1 MPWSSVGN
9 HMSQTGNSAR
19 ESKPACALCIGTAI
33 AGTLLL
39 APPARNTVVAQT
51 SAAPAVRVVRDFR
64 FSSRVWPSDL
74 DRDGITDLIS
84 SSAVT
89 FSNGV
94 PSGVVQVATGRGDGT
109 FNAPV
114 QSSFKGSVLGAADFN
129 GDGNTDVI
137 AVSTFTSGS
146 GSSFVILPGQGTTAL
161 GAPRTV
167 GPAFEAMFA
176 LSADMNGDGKRDVIT
191 EGSGG
196 VAIYPGNG
204 DFTFGTPATL
214 EDFNGPIE
222 GIIADFNG
230 DGKRDLAIAN
240 FANSVS
246 IFLNQGALL
255 FSAAD
260 ISFREQVTD
269 VTVADVNGDGR
280 IDLLVSAGR
289 FEEGSGFGDGFV
301 FMVPGNGNGT
311 FGTPVEYPVAIGPQ
325 QIVVGDF
332 NRDGITDVATGNKS
346 SFHRDDGAF
355 PSWKT
360 WDSVSILRGVGNGS
374 FTGPWNF
381 SVGDQ
386 ARSDPSDA
394 EDDRYRN
401 TLTSLNTSD
410 LNRDGATDLI
420 ASWGAVLL
428 NIAAVSNRPPV
439 VNAGPDELLQNTR
452 ETVIRPA
459 ASDPDDDMLSWEIRD
474 ETGRL
479 ILTYPNAL
487 YQELHPGAN
496 TITVTVDDGHGHRA
510 TDSVV
515 YTVESTDPPQVGV
528 DNPSSNTVMP
538 AAPFTIRW
546 TATPGGNPIA
556 RFDVFASSNNAAT
569 FTAIAECS
577 GLGPAVRQ
585 CVWQHPAPPS
595 NQSRI
600 KVTVTDTAGRSSDG
614 LSGPFTVLDESGNT
628 LPSGWQQADIGNVG
642 AAGSAGFDGLRWT
655 VSGSGADI
663 WNTAD
668 EFRFAYHP
676 LPNAFEIETRVE
688 TVQNVHPWTKA
699 GVMVRTS
706 LDANAPQASIFV
718 TPGNGVSF
726 QRRKSTAATSLA
738 TTRTG
743 IVAPVWLRLTGLNGT
758 IRGYYRKNLTDRWTL
773 VGQDTIANYPS
784 PFDVF
789 VGLAVTSHADGT
801 LARATF
807 SNLRAGPLPDWVGA
821 RAIGSNTASAVYD
834 GTDYAITARG
844 PDIWGVGDAFAY
856 FWTGTAA
863 EPPDTTIIAR
873 VVSID
878 NTHEWAKSGLMFRES
893 LDPGARHIFAM
904 VTPGKGVSLQYRA
917 QISGQTAVAASAPG
931 VAPRWLKL
939 QRSGNTFTAS
949 YSIDGV
955 AFVQFGVVTVDL
967 SIPCAVGLAHT
978 THNNSVA
985 GTARFDNVQ
994 LIQPGFQS
1002 Q

>member
-1 MPWSSVGN
+1 VSSPGN
-9 HMSQTGNSAR
+9 NLSQSGPSLGSHRAR
-19 ESKPACALCIGTAI
+19 AFGATAAI
-33 AGTLLL
+33 AATLLL
-39 APPARNTVVAQT
+39 APPPARYTIVAQT
-51 SAAPAVRVVRDFR
+51 SAVPAVRVVRDVR
-64 FSSRVWPSDL
+64 FNASVWPADL
-74 DRDGITDLIS
+74 NRDGITDLIS
-84 SSAVT
+84 STAVT
-89 FSNGV
+89 FVNGV
-94 PSGVVQVATGRGDGT
+94 PNGGVIQVATGKGDGT

-114 QSSFKGSVLGAADFN
+114 QSTFRGAVVGAADFN
-129 GDGNTDVI
+129 GDGNPDAI
-137 AVSTFTSGS
+137 AVSTFTTSAGR
-146 GSSFVILPGQGTTAL
+146 SFVILPGTGSTAL

-167 GPAFEAMFA
+167 GPAFESSFA
-176 LSADMNGDGKRDVIT
+176 LSADMNGDGRRDLIT
-191 EGSGG
+191 EGTNG
-196 VAIYPGNG
+196 VAVYPGNG
-204 DFTFGTPATL
+204 DFTFGTPARL
-214 EDFNGPIE
+214 DDFNGPVE
-222 GIIADFNG
+222 GIVADFNG
-230 DGKRDLAIAN
+230 DGKRDLAIVN
-240 FANSVS
+240 FVSSVS
-246 IFLNQGALL
+246 IFMNQGALL

-260 ISFREQVTD
+260 IPLGKQVFDATA
-269 VTVADVNGDGR
+269 TDVNGDGR
-280 IDLLVSAGR
+280 VDLLVSGGR
-289 FEEGSGFGDGFV
+289 VEDSSDFGSGV
-301 FMVPGNGNGT
+301 VLVLPGNGNGT
-311 FGTPVEYPVAIGPQ
+311 FQTPVEHPVANGPA
-325 QIVVGDF
+325 QIVAGDF
-332 NRDGITDVATGNKS
+332 NRDGLADIATGNRS
-346 SFHRDDGAF
+346 SIFRDDGAN
-355 PSWKT
+355 PSFKT
-360 WDSVSILRGVGNGS
+360 WDSVSILRGAGNGT

-381 SVGDQ
+381 SIGDQ
-386 ARSDPSDA
+386 ALSDPLDA
-394 EDDRYRN
+394 EDDRYRS
-401 TLTSLNTSD
+401 TLSSLNTSD

-428 NIAAVSNRPPV
+428 NIAAVTNRAPA
-439 VNAGPDELLQNTR
+439 VNAGPDLLLQNTR
-452 ETVIRPA
+452 ETVIRPM
-459 ASDPDDDMLSWEIRD
+459 ASDPDNDVLSWEIRNQ
-474 ETGRL
+474 TGRL
-479 ILTYPNAL
+479 ISTYPNAA
-487 YQELHPGAN
+487 YQELQPGAN

-528 DNPSSNTVMP
+528 DVPSSNTVMP

-556 RFDVFASSNNAAT
+556 RFDVFSSSNNAAT
-569 FTAIAECS
+569 FAAIAECT
-577 GLGPAVRQ
+577 GLGAAVRQ

-642 AAGSAGFDGLRWT
+642 AAGSAGFDGSRWT

-668 EFRFAYHP
+668 EFRFAYRP

-784 PFDVF
+784 SFDVF

-807 SNLRAGPLPDWVGA
+807 ANQRSGSLPDWVGA

-856 FWTGTAA
+856 FWTGTPA
-863 EPPDTTIIAR
+863 EPPETTIIAR

-893 LDPGARHIFAM
+893 LDPGAKHVFAM

-917 QISGQTAVAASAPG
+917 QISGQSAVAASAAG

-939 QRSGNTFTAS
+939 QRSGNTFIAS

-955 AFVQFGVVTVDL
+955 TFVQFGMVTVDL

-994 LIQPGFQS
+994 LIRPGFDPQ
-1002 Q
+1002 